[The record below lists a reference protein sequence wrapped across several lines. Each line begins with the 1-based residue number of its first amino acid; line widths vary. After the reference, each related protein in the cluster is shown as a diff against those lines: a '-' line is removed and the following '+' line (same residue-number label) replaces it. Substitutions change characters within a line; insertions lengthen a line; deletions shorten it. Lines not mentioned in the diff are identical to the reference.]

1 MPLKEGTATPFE
13 VGSSTPVP
21 APVGFVAMALQRD
34 KKKLLAGFAVI
45 GFMIMLTQF
54 AGYKTMTR

>member
-1 MPLKEGTATPFE
+1 
-13 VGSSTPVP
+13 
-21 APVGFVAMALQRD
+21 MALQRD

-45 GFMIMLTQF
+45 AFMIMLTQF